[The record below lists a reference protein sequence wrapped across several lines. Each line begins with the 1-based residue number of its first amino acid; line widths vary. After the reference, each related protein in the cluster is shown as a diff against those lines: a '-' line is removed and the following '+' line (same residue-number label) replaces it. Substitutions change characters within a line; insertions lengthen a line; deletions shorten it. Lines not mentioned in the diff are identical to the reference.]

1 MGEYMEDEINKLAE
15 MFPDSVEISKGQ
27 KGGYGWT
34 IKLRFPTGVTNEDKV
49 KQLTDLDNK
58 LREKFPELKA

>member
-34 IKLRFPTGVTNEDKV
+34 IKLRFPAGVTNEDKV

-58 LREKFPELKA
+58 LREKFPESKA